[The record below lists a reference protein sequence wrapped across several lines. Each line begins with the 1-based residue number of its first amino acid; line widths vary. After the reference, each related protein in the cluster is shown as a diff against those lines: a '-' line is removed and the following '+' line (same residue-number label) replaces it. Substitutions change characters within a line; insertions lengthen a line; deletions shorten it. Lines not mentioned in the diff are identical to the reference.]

1 MESIDPLVDST
12 PLLADPVDPVDRSTL
27 RRRAHEDGYL
37 FFRGLLP
44 PESIFGLR
52 KQVLALCGRH
62 GFLAPHSKPSEA
74 RARPGP
80 PVVGSI
86 LRQGPYYHFYR
97 ELLSL
102 RSFHAIV
109 HSPPLIRAFS
119 TLFGE
124 PVLPHM
130 RTIGRVVFP
139 DALAYTTSPHQ
150 DHEYIRGTLETW
162 TCWVPLGD
170 CPVELGPIA
179 VLKGSHKVGLL
190 PLDNAFNLG
199 GQRTDLPGGYSWV
212 SSPLEAGDVVCF
224 HSLTFHQARDNTSRD
239 KLRLSLDCRLQPRSH
254 PIDPSSQRPHLDF
267 CTRDEVL
274 SHWDEADPLYQ
285 FWRAQPIR

>member
-1 MESIDPLVDST
+1 MVMSPMESVEPLVDST
-12 PLLADPVDPVDRSTL
+12 PLLADAWGL

-44 PESIFGLR
+44 SAPNEALR
-52 KQVLALCGRH
+52 AQVLTLCGRH
-62 GFLAPHSKPSEA
+62 GFLAPHTKPVDGK
-74 RARPGP
+74 ARPGP

-86 LRQGPYYHFYR
+86 LRSGPYYHFYR

-102 RSFHAIV
+102 RSFHAVV
-109 HSPPLIRAFS
+109 HSPELIAAFS

-150 DHEYIRGTLETW
+150 DHEYIRGTLDTW

-179 VLKGSHKVGLL
+179 VLRGSHKIGLL
-190 PLDNAFNLG
+190 PVENAFSLG
-199 GQRTDLPGGYSWV
+199 GHRTDLPGGHSWL

-224 HSLTFHQARDNTSRD
+224 HSLTFHQARDNVTRD
-239 KLRLSLDCRLQPRSH
+239 RLRLSLDCRIQPRSH

-274 SHWDEADPLYQ
+274 SHWREDDPLYQ